1 MVAPG
6 CDGCQVSSLPGSP
19 RKRNKLSHE
28 TSFSHFRGAPA
39 HIKSHCLLQQRTGF
53 SDFTTLLLALPAA
66 ESSTSAATLKS
77 NLSKPWSH
85 PHTPT
90 QVSLLQ
96 HLQLK
101 TSPSLPCSNCSTAR
115 VSNSLC
121 QQQHPFPRVPHCANL
136 NRRNFGTRLI
146 GGISQRISPAY
157 PYLPSFS
164 PSDCNYPPNAFSNC
178 FF

>member
-19 RKRNKLSHE
+19 RKRNNLSHE

-85 PHTPT
+85 PHTPP

-96 HLQLK
+96 HLQLRLPPLFPAP
-101 TSPSLPCSNCSTAR
+101 TVVQPGSPTAFANSSTLFPESLI
-115 VSNSLC
+115 V
-121 QQQHPFPRVPHCANL
+121 Q
-136 NRRNFGTRLI
+136 I
-146 GGISQRISPAY
+146 
-157 PYLPSFS
+157 
-164 PSDCNYPPNAFSNC
+164 
-178 FF
+178 